1 MIDRGNSQP
10 MRKLMLVGPRLDHCP
25 QLARMG
31 VVTASALPLTP
42 PRFNAGRPDF

>member
-31 VVTASALPLTP
+31 VFAKSAMRLS
-42 PRFNAGRPDF
+42 